1 AREVNAP
8 LEPIGHVTPDDVAPG
23 TINPPPNKRAVP
35 VLTPGTALF
44 ASVSRWPEPGFVQH
58 ETRFQSGLNAA

>member
-1 AREVNAP
+1 
-8 LEPIGHVTPDDVAPG
+8 
-23 TINPPPNKRAVP
+23 VP
-35 VLTPGTALF
+35 VLRTGTALF